1 MSVAPPAPSV
11 TVIVPFRSDSP
22 HLRECLAHLERQTY
36 RAFDVILVPDETSAC
51 GGTGVRVLPSGR
63 VLPNRKRQLAAETT
77 AAPIVAFIDDD
88 AYPAPEWLAS
98 AMRHFDD
105 PHVVA
110 CGGPGVTPA
119 ADSERQRAGGA
130 VFAAALVTAGTRHRY
145 VAESQRDVDAL
156 PACNLLIRRETFLR
170 DADASS
176 RFWPGEDIL
185 ACVFAT
191 RNGDRIV
198 YDPEALV
205 YHHRRDLFA
214 PHMKQVWNY
223 GRFRGDFLRRFD
235 RTWRDA
241 PYFVP
246 AAFVAAHAVLLP
258 LAMRK
263 RSRGP
268 ALAAIGTYAVLV
280 ALSAVREAGVA
291 RADPLLVAAGIYVT
305 HMTYGTGTISGWL
318 RGRARDD

>member
-1 MSVAPPAPSV
+1 MTATPRARWQHPVVSVAQPAPPV
-11 TVIVPFRSDSP
+11 TVIVPFRSDSS

-36 RAFDVILVPDETSAC
+36 RAFDVILVPDATS
-51 GGTGVRVLPSGR
+51 
-63 VLPNRKRQLAAETT
+63 
-77 AAPIVAFIDDD
+77 
-88 AYPAPEWLAS
+88 
-98 AMRHFDD
+98 
-105 PHVVA
+105 A

-156 PACNLLIRRETFLR
+156 PSCNLLIRRETFLR

-176 RFWPGEDIL
+176 RVWPGEDIL

-214 PHMKQVWNY
+214 PHVKQVWNY

-263 RSRGP
+263 RSRGS

-280 ALSAVREAGVA
+280 ALSAVREARVA